1 MSDWVK
7 TIVLAVDGS
16 PNSLRAAEVAL
27 DIARERKA
35 RLIALAVVDTRVI
48 DDFRRM
54 LEEGHKVEHAEEEL
68 YEDANKVVNNM
79 KKLAGE
85 SGYKLDTI
93 VRKGIPHIE
102 IVMFANEIGADL
114 IVLGK
119 GGRRGKSRLSMGNIT
134 ERVIEDSTCSVLV
147 VR

>member
-54 LEEGHKVEHAEEEL
+54 LEEGHKV
-68 YEDANKVVNNM
+68 
-79 KKLAGE
+79 
-85 SGYKLDTI
+85 
-93 VRKGIPHIE
+93 
-102 IVMFANEIGADL
+102 
-114 IVLGK
+114 
-119 GGRRGKSRLSMGNIT
+119 
-134 ERVIEDSTCSVLV
+134 
-147 VR
+147 